1 MHGYT
6 TVLSIFQIVEHDV
19 FAEELVVLDGDS
31 PLFRPLRPLLDAAL
45 RLEQQ
50 DESYSWHGWNKQQI
64 QAFLASLPSSC
75 SLVVGVW
82 KTIPA
87 DDERPEREQLV
98 LGCVCEVREGAVYSI
113 RTFDA
118 LEMAGLKP
126 ADHLEPGIDDA
137 LEIMR
142 AARTLTSV
150 VAWALFI
157 EKTAWDEWLFASGDD
172 GAVIDKGEL
181 LASYAR
187 QGRCVLMGSRTAHH

>member
-6 TVLSIFQIVEHDV
+6 IVLSISRIVEHNV
-19 FAEELVVLDGDS
+19 FTEELVVLDGDS
-31 PLFRPLRPLLDAAL
+31 PLFRPVRPLLDAAL

-64 QAFLASLPSSC
+64 RAFLASLPSRC

-82 KTIPA
+82 ETTLA
-87 DDERPEREQLV
+87 DDGRPEHEQLV
-98 LGCVCEVREGAVYSI
+98 LGCVCEVHEGVVHSI

-118 LEMAGLKP
+118 LAAAGLKP
-126 ADHLEPGIDDA
+126 AHLLEPGIEDG

-157 EKTAWDEWLFASGDD
+157 EKSAWDEWLFASG
-172 GAVIDKGEL
+172 DKGEL

-187 QGRCVLMGSRTAHH
+187 QGRCVLLGSRTAHH

>member
-1 MHGYT
+1 
-6 TVLSIFQIVEHDV
+6 VEHDV
-19 FAEELVVLDGDS
+19 LAEELVVLNGDS
-31 PLFRPLRPLLDAAL
+31 PLFRPVRPLLDAAL

-50 DESYSWHGWNKQQI
+50 DESYSWHGWDKQQI

-82 KTIPA
+82 ETIPA
-87 DDERPEREQLV
+87 DDKRPEHEQLV
-98 LGCVCEVREGAVYSI
+98 LGCVCEVHEGVVYSI

>member
-1 MHGYT
+1 
-6 TVLSIFQIVEHDV
+6 
-19 FAEELVVLDGDS
+19 
-31 PLFRPLRPLLDAAL
+31 
-45 RLEQQ
+45 
-50 DESYSWHGWNKQQI
+50 
-64 QAFLASLPSSC
+64 
-75 SLVVGVW
+75 
-82 KTIPA
+82 
-87 DDERPEREQLV
+87 
-98 LGCVCEVREGAVYSI
+98 
-113 RTFDA
+113 
-118 LEMAGLKP
+118 MAGLKP

>member
-1 MHGYT
+1 M
-6 TVLSIFQIVEHDV
+6 
-19 FAEELVVLDGDS
+19 
-31 PLFRPLRPLLDAAL
+31 
-45 RLEQQ
+45 
-50 DESYSWHGWNKQQI
+50 
-64 QAFLASLPSSC
+64 
-75 SLVVGVW
+75 
-82 KTIPA
+82 
-87 DDERPEREQLV
+87 
-98 LGCVCEVREGAVYSI
+98 YSI
-113 RTFDA
+113 STFEA